1 VAARTE
7 VAVAAAAVALAAGS
21 ATAQAR
27 PLPDLTPRSVSA
39 PAAVTV
45 GTRFIAHD
53 VLTNRGGRTAR
64 RSTMGYYL
72 SRDRRRGAG
81 DLRLGLAAVR
91 PIRPGRR
98 SSRRKV
104 LTLPADANGRYRLI
118 ACADVL
124 RRVRERRERNN
135 CVATRGVIAAAAFES
150 PGPVPNDEPG
160 PPQPEPPAPQP
171 EPDPVPQPGPGPE
184 PEQPTL
190 LAAGDIASCDS
201 SGDEATAALLDDP
214 LDAVVAPLGDLVYGG
229 ASLADFNDC
238 YDPSWGAARART
250 RPATGNHEYDTAGAD
265 GYFSYFGAAAGDR
278 GEGWYSYELGDWH
291 VIALN
296 SNCAAAGGCFE
307 GSEQERWLE
316 ADLATHPATCTLAYW
331 HHPLFTSDAQTG
343 RATDTL
349 PLWNALYA
357 AGGELVL
364 NGHAHEYE
372 RFAPQRPNATADASA
387 GIREFVVGTG
397 GRSFGTFAA
406 RPTANSEARQNS
418 AFGVLSLRLDDG
430 SYSWRFVPVSGGA
443 FSDSGSE
450 PCH

>member
-7 VAVAAAAVALAAGS
+7 VAVAAAAVAVAAGS

-27 PLPDLTPRSVSA
+27 PLPDLTPRSVTA

-45 GTRFIAHD
+45 GTRFVARE
-53 VLTNRGGRTAR
+53 VLMNSGGRAAR

-72 SRDRRRGAG
+72 SRDRRRDAG
-81 DLRLGLAAVR
+81 DLRLGRAAVR
-91 PIRPGRR
+91 PIRPRRR
-98 SSRRKV
+98 STGRKL

-124 RRVRERRERNN
+124 RRVRERREHNN
-135 CVATRGVIAAAAFES
+135 CVATRGVIVAAAFES
-150 PGPVPNDEPG
+150 PGPHPDDEPA
-160 PPQPEPPAPQP
+160 PPQPEPPTPQP
-171 EPDPVPQPGPGPE
+171 EPDPVPQPGPGPDAE
-184 PEQPTL
+184 PATL
-190 LAAGDIASCDS
+190 LAAGDIASCES
-201 SGDEATAALLDDP
+201 SGDEETAELLGDAP
-214 LDAVVAPLGDLVYGG
+214 GAVVAPLGDLVYGG
-229 ASLADFNDC
+229 ATLADFNDC

-250 RPATGNHEYDTAGAD
+250 RPTTGNHEYDTAGAD

-307 GSEQERWLE
+307 GSEQEQWLE
-316 ADLATHPATCTLAYW
+316 ADLAAHPATCTLAYW

-343 RATDTL
+343 RATNTL

-357 AGGELVL
+357 AGAELVL

-372 RFAPQRPNATADASA
+372 RFAPQRPDGTADPSA

-397 GRSFGTFAA
+397 GRSFSTFAA
-406 RPTANSEARQNS
+406 NPAANSEARQNS
-418 AFGVLSLRLDDG
+418 TFGVLSLSLDDD
-430 SYSWRFVPVSGGA
+430 SYSWRFVPVSGAA
-443 FSDSGSE
+443 FSESGSHG
-450 PCH
+450 CH